1 MRPHRHKPPYHHP
14 PLDRTITTTAITT
27 MLTMEAKEPTQ
38 AQGLSMEA
46 ETPIPTAAQE
56 QEIPILVVILVHP
69 PHMLINTATIKAV
82 LQTLT
87 HTKSMP
93 TPTWMTRPT
102 QPAQAQNQTKSTD
115 IIKDRSRIR
124 TMTMTIMD
132 PKLSYQTQ

>member
-1 MRPHRHKPPYHHP
+1 
-14 PLDRTITTTAITT
+14 
-27 MLTMEAKEPTQ
+27 
-38 AQGLSMEA
+38 MEA
-46 ETPIPTAAQE
+46 ETQIPTAAQE